1 MQRSGNQKTKRSV
14 IERHSAPQKVVF
26 FPFVCQ
32 LFCFG
37 RFLRGA
43 PCSIMI
49 LDFSRS
55 FSRVSRGPPGDVRHG
70 LPLHAAHD
78 EAGLFVLRG
87 APRTTLKPNPDQV
100 ITTYVCVRLRHR
112 SVQLLVY
119 TSSVDNRH
127 KFIMIGS

>member
-1 MQRSGNQKTKRSV
+1 MAARGECKEAGTKGQKGAPS
-14 IERHSAPQKVVF
+14 SATAPHKKLCF

-32 LFCFG
+32 VFCFG

-70 LPLHAAHD
+70 LPLQAAHD

-87 APRTTLKPNPDQV
+87 APRTTLKPKPDQL
-100 ITTYVCVRLRHR
+100 ITTYVCVRLRLDPF
-112 SVQLLVY
+112 SYLYVI
-119 TSSVDNRH
+119 S
-127 KFIMIGS
+127 